1 MNYLFIGFAVL
12 LLLWFLGSYIVIR
25 NIEEPSYTLLEK
37 KDGYEIRQYDSYII
51 AETEVGGEYRE
62 AMGQGFRI
70 IADYIFGNNKSKTSI
85 SMTVPVLES
94 VSEKIEMT
102 APVINTMS
110 TDKKRKVSFV
120 LPSKYTLETLPQPNN
135 SAVNLREVESRK
147 VAVRRF
153 SWYATEKRISNQK
166 AILEEK
172 LIKDNVSMIDTMQ
185 VAQYNPPLSFP
196 FTLRNEIIVDI
207 K

>member
-1 MNYLFIGFAVL
+1 MNYLFIGFAAL
-12 LLLWFLGSYIVIR
+12 LLIWFLGSYIVIR
-25 NIEEPSYTLLEK
+25 NIEEPSYVLLEK

-51 AETEVGGEYRE
+51 AETEVDGEYRE
-62 AMGQGFRI
+62 AMGQGFRV
-70 IADYIFGNNKSKTSI
+70 IADYIFGNNTSKTSI
-85 SMTVPVLES
+85 SMTVPVLEG

-110 TDKKRKVSFV
+110 IDKKRKVSFV

-135 SAVNLREVESRK
+135 STVNLREVESKK